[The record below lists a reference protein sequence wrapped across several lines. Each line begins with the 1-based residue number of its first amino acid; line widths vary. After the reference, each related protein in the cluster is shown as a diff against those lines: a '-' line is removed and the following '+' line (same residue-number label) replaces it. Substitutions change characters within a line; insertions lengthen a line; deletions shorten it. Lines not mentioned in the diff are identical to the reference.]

1 MALDLPLP
9 SNILTHAHWT
19 LGKEKMAKST
29 GNVVNP
35 FFALDRFGVDVMRF
49 YLAHDGG
56 IAQDADYTN
65 DYILERHRVILQ
77 GQLGNLASRLIRG
90 KGWDLKSVVENM
102 RQREPQDLREMRG
115 PRDVSGHAQWQG
127 LNSVAIDAG
136 AHMETYQVGLALKR
150 IVRLLSQVS
159 LSLSPITKHG
169 LLTTISPDECLY
181 HRAGT
186 MATSQA
192 TQLSTITSNIRKTGR
207 SPLSVHRGI
216 AYCWD
221 IVAAIY
227 AYQGRVAVRHAG
239 CR

>member
-35 FFALDRFGVDVMRF
+35 FFALDRFGMDVLRF

-90 KGWDLKSVVENM
+90 KGWNLQSVVENM
-102 RQREPQDLREMRG
+102 GQRESRKLNEDIHWKELNNVAREV
-115 PRDVSGHAQWQG
+115 DV
-127 LNSVAIDAG
+127 
-136 AHMETYQVGLALKR
+136 HMETYQVGLALKR
-150 IVRLLSQVS
+150 IVRLLSKVS
-159 LSLSPITKHG
+159 YSMLS
-169 LLTTISPDECLY
+169 E
-181 HRAGT
+181 R
-186 MATSQA
+186 MATNIFPTRRMSTSQ
-192 TQLSTITSNIRKTGR
+192 NKN
-207 SPLSVHRGI
+207 RGI
-216 AYCWD
+216 
-221 IVAAIY
+221 
-227 AYQGRVAVRHAG
+227 
-239 CR
+239 